1 MKFLFGSK
9 KSEDEKAQEQAL
21 KARKKAEQA
30 RLKELKKLAK
40 THDALAR
47 KTANDEKK
55 RVKREEKEW
64 KKQEK
69 ALRDREKQEQRQ
81 VEQREKEERKRVKKL
96 ERQHATRKRREERRR
111 RKELMRNRRKMKK
124 LRKQMKKQRRG
135 QDAAA
140 HQRQID
146 ELLATESERSPQP
159 QDPETGAFSAPTPEF
174 AKRPHCFMCKSKF
187 KRLGG
192 RRRHHCRNCGES
204 CCKKCVSEAKHAI
217 PWQGKRKPQKVCMM
231 CDTLVFSDRTAASL
245 AVGASTSS
253 GAVVTESTQVA
264 SRSNSTEAAP
274 EAEPAPSSSSSS
286 RPASGSG
293 ISVSL
298 SSRSNRLRRN
308 ESRTSTLS
316 RKPSIWM
323 LPIRPLLKRKR
334 SVERLR
340 NRQMDFELQLE
351 KAEILLV
358 KAKRAARL
366 SCNPSILCSVQ
377 SRLWL
382 EGGRHTALD
391 SSLFHSVA
399 W

>member
-9 KSEDEKAQEQAL
+9 KSDAEKAQEQAL
-21 KARKKAEQA
+21 KAQKKAEKA

-47 KTANDEKK
+47 RSANDEKK

-69 ALRDREKQEQRQ
+69 ALRDREKREQKQ

-135 QDAAA
+135 QDAMA

-159 QDPETGAFSAPTPEF
+159 QDPETGAVAVAATAPEF
-174 AKRPHCFMCKSKF
+174 KKRPHCFMCKSKF
-187 KRLGG
+187 KRVGG

-245 AVGASTSS
+245 VVGSS
-253 GAVVTESTQVA
+253 PPSGVVVADSTQVA

-274 EAEPAPSSSSSS
+274 EAEPAPPSSSSSS

-298 SSRSNRLRRN
+298 SSRSSRLRRHD
-308 ESRTSTLS
+308 SGASTLS

-334 SVERLR
+334 SVDRLR

-351 KAEILLV
+351 KAEML
-358 KAKRAARL
+358 AR
-366 SCNPSILCSVQ
+366 Q
-377 SRLWL
+377 GQKSREIELQPQ
-382 EGGRHTALD
+382 
-391 SSLFHSVA
+391 HSMLRPVA
-399 W
+399 PVA